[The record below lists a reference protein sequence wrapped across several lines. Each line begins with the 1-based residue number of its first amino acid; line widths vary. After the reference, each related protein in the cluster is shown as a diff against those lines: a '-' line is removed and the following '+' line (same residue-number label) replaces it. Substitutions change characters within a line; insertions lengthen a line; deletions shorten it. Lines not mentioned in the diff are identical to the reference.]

1 MAMTVGTAPIPAP
14 DWVTSGSNLRRPS
27 APEISAIEPASM
39 KAISRRSLTSGESLA
54 KEAGPAA
61 KAAGYCTASPRVPR
75 MATEPAASP
84 VTASISTL
92 TPQARSSAGSLAAV
106 IAIGAIMKGMLP
118 CWNFWSRESGS
129 TAAKTAPPFI
139 RCWSTA

>member
-1 MAMTVGTAPIPAP
+1 
-14 DWVTSGSNLRRPS
+14 
-27 APEISAIEPASM
+27 M
-39 KAISRRSLTSGESLA
+39 KAISRRSLTSGESGA
-54 KEAGPAA
+54 KDAGPAA
-61 KAAGYCTASPRVPR
+61 KAAGYCTASPRWPR
-75 MATEPAASP
+75 IATEVAASA

-92 TPQARSSAGSLAAV
+92 MPQARRSAGSLAAV

-118 CWNFWSRESGS
+118 CENFCMRESGS